1 MSQGSSRSMQMRV
14 DAESWAY
21 KVPFR
26 VSRGAESALDVV
38 VVTLTDSDG
47 HVGRG
52 EAAGVDYDGETVPL
66 LRAQLEAVRPDIEHG
81 LAPGGTASD
90 GLTPAGGS
98 PGGAAAGFAALAALL
113 PAGGAR
119 NAVDCALWDLT
130 AKQRRTTVWTMAGL
144 PNPRRLTTSIT
155 LGIDTDE
162 AVTAGARHYAGWPL
176 IKVKVDGERHLDA
189 VRLVHAACP
198 AAGLIVDPNQAW
210 SCDLLNRLA
219 PEMKSLGVVL
229 VEQPVPRGEDETL
242 RGYSGSIRLAADE
255 SVADRAGLAGVKD
268 LYQMVNVKLDKTG
281 GLTEAMALARDARA
295 LGLKVMV
302 GCMAGTSLAMAPGM
316 VVGQLAEFVDLDG
329 PLLHSEDRE
338 HGIEYD
344 RGLMRLPSPVLWG

>member
-1 MSQGSSRSMQMRV
+1 MNHSSSQSMHMRV
-14 DAESWAY
+14 DTESWAY

-38 VVTLTDSDG
+38 VVTLTDADG

-66 LRAQLEAVRPDIEHG
+66 LCAQIEAVRPAIER
-81 LAPGGTASD
+81 GTA
-90 GLTPAGGS
+90 

-113 PAGGAR
+113 PPGGAR

-130 AKQRRTTVWTMAGL
+130 AKQRRTTAWELAGL
-144 PNPRRLTTSIT
+144 ANPRRLTTSVT

-162 AVTAGARHYAGWPL
+162 AVAAGARHYADWPL
-176 IKVKVDGERHLDA
+176 IKVKVDGERHVDA

-198 AAGLIVDPNQAW
+198 AARLIVDPNQAW
-210 SCDLLNRLA
+210 SCDLLNRLV

-229 VEQPVPRGEDETL
+229 IEQPVPRGEDETL

-255 SVADRAGLAGVKD
+255 SVADRAGLAGVRD
-268 LYQMVNVKLDKTG
+268 LYQVVNVKLDKTG
-281 GLTEAMALARDARA
+281 GLTEALALARDARA

-329 PLLHSEDRE
+329 PLLHTGDRE

-344 RGLMRLPSPVLWG
+344 RGLMRLPLPALWG

>member
-1 MSQGSSRSMQMRV
+1 MNQGSSHSMQLQV
-14 DAESWAY
+14 DSESWAY

-47 HVGRG
+47 RVGRG

-66 LRAQLEAVRPDIEHG
+66 LCAQIEAVRPAIERG
-81 LAPGGTASD
+81 LAPGGAAPDGPAS
-90 GLTPAGGS
+90 
-98 PGGAAAGFAALAALL
+98 GFAALAALL
-113 PAGGAR
+113 PPGGAR

-130 AKQRRTTVWTMAGL
+130 AKQRRTTAWELAGL
-144 PNPRRLTTSIT
+144 TNPRRLTTSVT

-162 AVTAGARHYAGWPL
+162 AVAAGARHYAGWPL

-198 AAGLIVDPNQAW
+198 GAGLIVDPNQAW
-210 SCDLLNRLA
+210 SCELLNRLA
-219 PEMKSLGVVL
+219 PEMQSLGVVL
-229 VEQPVPRGEDETL
+229 IEQPVARGEDETL

-255 SVADRAGLAGVKD
+255 SVADRAGLRAVKD
-268 LYQMVNVKLDKTG
+268 LYQVVNVKLDKAG
-281 GLTEAMALARDARA
+281 GLTEALALARDARA
-295 LGLKVMV
+295 LGLQAMV

-316 VVGQLAEFVDLDG
+316 VVGQL
-329 PLLHSEDRE
+329 
-338 HGIEYD
+338 
-344 RGLMRLPSPVLWG
+344 MRLPSRALWG

>member
-1 MSQGSSRSMQMRV
+1 MSQNASHSVQMRV
-14 DAESWAY
+14 DTESWAY

-66 LRAQLEAVRPDIEHG
+66 LCAQIEAVRPDIERG
-81 LAPGGTASD
+81 VAPD
-90 GLTPAGGS
+90 E
-98 PGGAAAGFAALAALL
+98 AAGFAALAALL

-144 PNPRRLTTSIT
+144 TNPRRLTTSIT

-229 VEQPVPRGEDETL
+229 IEQPVPRGEDETL
-242 RGYSGSIRLAADE
+242 RGYSGTIRLAADE
-255 SVADRAGLAGVKD
+255 SLADREGLKGVKD
-268 LYQMVNVKLDKTG
+268 LYQVVNVKLDKTG
-281 GLTEAMALARDARA
+281 GLTEALALARDARA
-295 LGLKVMV
+295 LGLQVMV

-329 PLLHSEDRE
+329 PLLHREDRE

-344 RGLMRLPSPVLWG
+344 RGLMRLPSPALWG

>member
-1 MSQGSSRSMQMRV
+1 MQMQV
-14 DAESWAY
+14 DTESWAY

-66 LRAQLEAVRPDIEHG
+66 LCEQIEAVRPAIERG
-81 LAPGGTASD
+81 VALD
-90 GLTPAGGS
+90 
-98 PGGAAAGFAALAALL
+98 GAANGFAALAALL
-113 PAGGAR
+113 PPGGAR

-130 AKQRRTTVWTMAGL
+130 AKQRRTTAWKLAGL

-162 AVTAGARHYAGWPL
+162 AVAAGARHYAGWPL

-189 VRLVHAACP
+189 LRLVHAASP

-229 VEQPVPRGEDETL
+229 IEQPVPRGEDETL

-255 SVADRAGLAGVKD
+255 SVADRAGLAGVKY
-268 LYQMVNVKLDKTG
+268 LYQVVNVKLDKTG
-281 GLTEAMALARDARA
+281 GLTEGLALARDARA
-295 LGLKVMV
+295 LGLQVMV

-344 RGLMRLPSPVLWG
+344 RGLMRLPSPDLWG

>member
-1 MSQGSSRSMQMRV
+1 MQMQV
-14 DAESWAY
+14 DTESWAY

-38 VVTLTDSDG
+38 VVTLTDSHG

-52 EAAGVDYDGETVPL
+52 EAAGVDYDGETVAL
-66 LRAQLEAVRPDIEHG
+66 LCEQLEAIRPAIERG
-81 LAPGGTASD
+81 DTSDFASLAT
-90 GLTPAGGS
+90 
-98 PGGAAAGFAALAALL
+98 LL
-113 PAGGAR
+113 PPGGAR

-130 AKQRRTTVWTMAGL
+130 AKQRRTTAWQLAGL
-144 PNPRRLTTSIT
+144 TNPRRLTTSIT

-162 AVTAGARHYAGWPL
+162 AVAAGARHYADWPL
-176 IKVKVDGERHLDA
+176 IKVKVDGKRHLDV

-210 SCDLLNRLA
+210 SCDLLNHVA
-219 PEMKSLGVVL
+219 PAMKSLGVVL
-229 VEQPVPRGEDETL
+229 IEQPVPRGEDETL
-242 RGYSGSIRLAADE
+242 RGYRGPIRLAADE

-281 GLTEAMALARDARA
+281 GLTEALALARDARA
-295 LGLKVMV
+295 LGLQVMV

-329 PLLHSEDRE
+329 PLLHTEDRE
-338 HGIEYD
+338 HGIGYD
-344 RGLMRLPSPVLWG
+344 RGLMRLPSAALWG